1 MIACLRRAA
10 LALLLLVPI
19 AAPAHAAPF
28 DDAAKAEIERIVHD
42 YLVENPEVLV
52 KAFEELER
60 RHEDAKLAQTRAA
73 LAEHAKA
80 LYSDPGDHVAGNPE
94 GDITIVEFFDY
105 RCGYCKRSFQP
116 LMDFVKKDG
125 NVRLVLKEFPILGPA
140 SLEASKA
147 AMAAKRQGR
156 YMEMHSGLYAHKG
169 DLDAEA
175 IDAIAKKAG
184 VDVAQMRK
192 DMEDQAFADQVS
204 RTYRLAEALGID
216 GTPAFVA
223 GGTVYPGM
231 ADADR
236 LAQMAAHARGD

>member
-1 MIACLRRAA
+1 MIAFLRSAA
-10 LALLLLVPI
+10 LALILL
-19 AAPAHAAPF
+19 APMAAHAQTSF
-28 DDAAKAEIERIVHD
+28 DDKAKAEIERIVHD

-60 RHEDAKLAQTRAA
+60 RQDEAKLAQTRAA
-73 LAEHAKA
+73 LAEHAKS
-80 LYSDPGDHVAGNPE
+80 LYSDPGDYVAGNPE
-94 GDITIVEFFDY
+94 GDVTIVEFFDY
-105 RCGYCKRSFQP
+105 RCGYCKRSFAP

-125 NVRLVLKEFPILGPA
+125 NIRLVLKEFPILGPS

-147 AMAAKRQGR
+147 AMAAKKQGR
-156 YMEMHSGLYAHKG
+156 YMEMHAGLYAHKG

-184 VDVAQMRK
+184 VDVARMRK
-192 DMEDQAFADQVS
+192 DMDDPAFADQVS

-223 GGTVYPGM
+223 GGTLYPGM

-236 LAQMAAHARGD
+236 LAQMAANARSE

>member
-1 MIACLRRAA
+1 MIAFLRTA
-10 LALLLLVPI
+10 LFALFLV
-19 AAPAHAAPF
+19 APLSAHAQPAQF
-28 DDAAKAEIERIVHD
+28 DDKAKAEIERIVHD
-42 YLVENPEVLV
+42 YLVGNPEVLV

-60 RHEDAKLAQTRAA
+60 RHDDAKLAQTRSA
-73 LAEHAKA
+73 LAEHAQA
-80 LYSDPGDHVAGNPE
+80 LFSDPGDYVAGNPE
-94 GDITIVEFFDY
+94 GDVTIVEFFDY
-105 RCGYCKRSFQP
+105 RCGYCKRSFEP

-140 SLEASKA
+140 SLEAAKA
-147 AMAAKRQGR
+147 AMAAKKQGR

-184 VDVAQMRK
+184 VDVARMRK

-204 RTYRLAEALGID
+204 RTYRLAEALGIE